1 MAGDVKFV
9 FASRN
14 GGRFI
19 IEIKNDYGEE
29 NASYFSTEVCSA
41 INAKIYLLQETYLQS
56 LLVRLSQTIP
66 LDTIYFYFPL
76 NLIIAIIRC
85 VDVIIVLHQASSL

>member
-1 MAGDVKFV
+1 MEVVLRLK
-9 FASRN
+9 S
-14 GGRFI
+14 
-19 IEIKNDYGEE
+19 KLNDYGEE
-29 NASYFSTEVCSA
+29 NASYFSYFSTEVCSA